1 VAGLNTVAVPVKAP
15 VLTFMLNPAGKAG
28 LTVYEITAPP
38 PTVGVCAVIATDFV
52 AVSVL
57 EGYTRLMGA

>member
-1 VAGLNTVAVPVKAP
+1 
-15 VLTFMLNPAGKAG
+15 MLKPLGKAG

-52 AVSVL
+52 AVNVL
-57 EGYTRLMGA
+57 DGYTRFVGA